1 MYKCRIMIIT
11 YSEEPEYVNNEHD
24 VLEHRHS
31 PSTVDVAKVDDERD
45 RPDLVLLVIDKRLPE
60 TQVRPTIIVPCQFVA
75 S

>member
-1 MYKCRIMIIT
+1 MTIT
-11 YSEEPEYVNNEHD
+11 YCEEPEYVNNEHD

-31 PSTVDVAKVDDERD
+31 PSTVDVTKVHDKRD
-45 RPDLVLLVIDKRLPE
+45 CPDLVLLVTDKRLPE